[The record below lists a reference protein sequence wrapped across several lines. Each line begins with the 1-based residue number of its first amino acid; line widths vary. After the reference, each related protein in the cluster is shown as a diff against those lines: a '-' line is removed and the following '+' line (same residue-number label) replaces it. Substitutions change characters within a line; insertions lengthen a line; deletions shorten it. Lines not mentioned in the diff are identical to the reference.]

1 MNLLSNK
8 FPTKE
13 LQMRD
18 AAHHMHPFTSQ
29 AELGEKGARVITHAN
44 GVFVYDS
51 EGEEI
56 LDAMA
61 GLWCVNI
68 GYGRHEL
75 AEVAA
80 RQMKELSYYNTF
92 FQTTH
97 VPAIELAEKLA
108 ELAPYDLNHVFFAGS
123 GSEANDTNIRL
134 VRHYWAL
141 KGKPNK

>member
-18 AAHHMHPFTSQ
+18 AAHHMHPFTAQ
-29 AELGEKGARVITHAN
+29 AELGEKGARVITRAN

-92 FQTTH
+92 FWKG
-97 VPAIELAEKLA
+97 VWKKYCAITI
-108 ELAPYDLNHVFFAGS
+108 HFFAITIHFS
-123 GSEANDTNIRL
+123 QSYFNTF
-134 VRHYWAL
+134 L
-141 KGKPNK
+141 KAIKF

>member
-18 AAHHMHPFTSQ
+18 AAHHIHPFTSQ
-29 AELGEKGARVITHAN
+29 AELSEKGARVITSAN

-68 GYGRHEL
+68 GYCLLYTSPSPRDGL
-75 AEVAA
+75 
-80 RQMKELSYYNTF
+80 LSRM
-92 FQTTH
+92 
-97 VPAIELAEKLA
+97 PSSA
-108 ELAPYDLNHVFFAGS
+108 
-123 GSEANDTNIRL
+123 
-134 VRHYWAL
+134 
-141 KGKPNK
+141 